1 MPNSSARSKH
11 GRRSRRRGREDP
23 AKNELVSSSL
33 ESARQCLLNQDYG
46 TAFVHYLLVLN
57 LAPLFKELAKVIR
70 VNAAV
75 KTPTCTFPVSHNH
88 ACCIFFHCFIKMIWC
103 LFFYDVFL
111 SGVLQVHSVQ
121 MD

>member
-1 MPNSSARSKH
+1 MISDIYSLSTKFKKNIVLPGMPNTSARSKH

-57 LAPLFKELAKVIR
+57 LAPLFKDFAKVSD
-70 VNAAV
+70 VNTALKNLHV
-75 KTPTCTFPVSHNH
+75 YIP
-88 ACCIFFHCFIKMIWC
+88 
-103 LFFYDVFL
+103 
-111 SGVLQVHSVQ
+111 
-121 MD
+121 